1 MGTMDMD
8 SVPPAT
14 ITGAERGDARDVH
27 ALFAFG
33 HGAAENH
40 VVNFLGVEA
49 RDARER
55 FLDGESGEIV
65 GARGAERTFVGAPD
79 GSADGRDNDGFG
91 HGGTSEL
98 QTRKSKSETRKAK
111 GIGAGT
117 TGSLL
122 GEWKE
127 IATLAPTDD
136 GACLPP
142 PKNRKKGLDIS
153 LICAI
158 FDLVDNYA

>member
-40 VVNFLGVEA
+40 VVNFFGVKA

-65 GARGAERTFVGAPD
+65 GARGAERTFVGAAD
-79 GSADGRDNDGFG
+79 GSADGGDNDGFG
-91 HGGTSEL
+91 HGGTS
-98 QTRKSKSETRKAK
+98 QV
-111 GIGAGT
+111 GIQS
-117 TGSLL
+117 SLL

-158 FDLVDNYA
+158 FYLVDNCT